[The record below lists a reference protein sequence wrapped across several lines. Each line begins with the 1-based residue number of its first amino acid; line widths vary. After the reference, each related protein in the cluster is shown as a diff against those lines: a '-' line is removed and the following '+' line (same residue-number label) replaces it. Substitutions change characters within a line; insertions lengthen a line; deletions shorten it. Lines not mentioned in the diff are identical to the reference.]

1 MHGDIKPANICIK
14 YNENMRNKYEFT
26 LIDFGIM
33 TKFKLNKVQN
43 RYSQPI
49 GNLLFNSLRGLMCEQ
64 TRFQD
69 DYESLIFLAYSFIFD
84 NVPWQTDKAIYK
96 NQAQY
101 NNKQVTNKTFIK
113 TRIAKYE
120 EYNRQMIANVQNY
133 VLDDNPSTE
142 NPFAAIFS
150 FLATFNKDQDNQ
162 IKSYLMQRK
171 QASNVQEIKQLK

>member
-1 MHGDIKPANICIK
+1 MGTRVYAAMDVKTRMILIFDMLHQLLEPIQRLQAGYYVHGDIKPANICIK

-96 NQAQY
+96 NQA
-101 NNKQVTNKTFIK
+101 
-113 TRIAKYE
+113 
-120 EYNRQMIANVQNY
+120 
-133 VLDDNPSTE
+133 
-142 NPFAAIFS
+142 
-150 FLATFNKDQDNQ
+150 
-162 IKSYLMQRK
+162 
-171 QASNVQEIKQLK
+171 